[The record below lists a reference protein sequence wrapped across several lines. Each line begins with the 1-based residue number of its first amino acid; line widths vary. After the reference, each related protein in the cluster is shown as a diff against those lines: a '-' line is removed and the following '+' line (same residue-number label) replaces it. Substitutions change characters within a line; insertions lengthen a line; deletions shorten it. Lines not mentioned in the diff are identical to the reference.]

1 MNLPRAEDE
10 ANKVEEE
17 EEEDGQVEEDEQA
30 EWDGVV
36 HKAGDFADHRVER
49 RFLRGIEE
57 LAETGGDCEDNGK
70 APSKD

>member
-10 ANKVEEE
+10 ANKVEED
-17 EEEDGQVEEDEQA
+17 EEEDGQVEEDEQT

-36 HKAGDFADHRVER
+36 HKAGGFTDHRVER

-57 LAETGGDCEDNGK
+57 LAETGGDSEDNGE